1 MIPET
6 GNVLSS
12 DIQNSKITKTYF
24 LDFNSNRICGYIS
37 GKEAMKQAIL
47 KIIDTKRYAF
57 EIYNWSYGSEVYE
70 LIGKDMKTAEI
81 FAEIYIE
88 DALLADDRIEKIE
101 DFEIKKGRNFL
112 NVKFKAVTVLGNI
125 EIETEAVK
133 IV

>member
-1 MIPET
+1 MVPKT
-6 GNVLSS
+6 GNISS
-12 DIQNSKITKTYF
+12 NYTENSKITKTYF

-47 KIIDTKRYAF
+47 KIINTKRYAF
-57 EIYNWSYGSEVYE
+57 EIYDWSYGSEVYE

-88 DALLADDRIEKIE
+88 DALLTDDRIEKIE

-112 NVKFKAVTVLGNI
+112 NVKFKAITVLGEV